1 METRL
6 INIEDVSPSEE
17 QAWSALAERAIEP
30 NPFFESGFLTLASR
44 HFEGF
49 SKTRLLVAH
58 EGSEFRGV
66 LPIIGVERTRIPPRL
81 TMTTRGYPTM
91 ISGLS
96 TPLVDRTCVDRTIGA
111 LLDGLRVG
119 AKRGDLPGILSLW
132 RIVDNGP
139 VIDSV
144 RRESAARGIPVFAKE
159 SWVRGMVNRTGR
171 WESPVSGQR
180 RRENARRR
188 RVLARDSGSELSVVD
203 RTLDPAAATEFL
215 KMEAS
220 GWKGRDEGTAYAR
233 DPSKI
238 AWFHEWTDRWT
249 KAGRLKL
256 LSLNVG
262 NTSIAMQYYIRAG
275 EGLFL
280 FRIAYDA
287 SYAKYGPGGLLLE
300 SGMEIQLEQTDAS
313 WIDSSADPDNA
324 FLLEMLPE
332 RRTISML
339 LIGTGGGADRT
350 LVSTMP
356 IMTRGVAE
364 LRRAPQW
371 LKQFGRSVSTAG
383 KSG

>member
-1 METRL
+1 M
-6 INIEDVSPSEE
+6 
-17 QAWSALAERAIEP
+17 EP
-30 NPFFESGFLTLASR
+30 NPFFEPDFLTLASR
-44 HFEGF
+44 AFDGF
-49 SKTRLLVAH
+49 SKTRLLVAS

-91 ISGLS
+91 VSSLC

-111 LLDGLRVG
+111 LLDGLRNG
-119 AKRGDLPGILSLW
+119 AKRGELPGILSLK
-132 RIVDNGP
+132 RIGENGP
-139 VIDSV
+139 VIESL
-144 RRESAARGIPVFAKE
+144 RREAGARGMPTFTKE

-188 RVLARDSGSELSVVD
+188 RVLARDSGRELSVVD
-203 RTLDPAAATEFL
+203 RTLDPAAASEFL

-233 DPSKI
+233 DPAKV

-249 KAGRLKL
+249 KAGRLKV

-262 NTSIAMQYYIRAG
+262 NTSIAIQYYLRAG

-280 FRIAYDA
+280 FRIAYDD

-300 SGMEIQLEQTDAS
+300 SGMAIQLEQTDAS
-313 WIDSSADPDNA
+313 WIDSSTDPDNA

-339 LIGTGGGADRT
+339 LIGTGGTLDRT
-350 LVSTMP
+350 LVSAMP
-356 IMTRGVAE
+356 VMTRGVAE
-364 LRRAPQW
+364 LHRARQW
-371 LKQFGRSVSTAG
+371 SKQLGRSRSSAG
-383 KSG
+383 QSG